1 MSALMPAQLVSQDAE
16 LTQLKLELSCVTD
29 NPQYVYLITAST
41 FYSHVLL
48 FTYCCS
54 VCYWLTTAVT
64 LTSHMHTLHT
74 NFLFCFNTLWNRQHI
89 VILWT
94 SNTAQGT
101 QTQSSSTGYGPR
113 SRIFFEGNQESYQI
127 WETGFTNYLYAVDIE
142 LHKVYYL
149 KTLL

>member
-29 NPQYVYLITAST
+29 NPQYVYLITASL

-94 SNTAQGT
+94 SNMAQAT
-101 QTQSSSTGYGPR
+101 QRQSSSTKCILTKEVGTTDKFW
-113 SRIFFEGNQESYQI
+113 SNIFHILTER
-127 WETGFTNYLYAVDIE
+127 WMIE
-142 LHKVYYL
+142 NNSW
-149 KTLL
+149 